1 MKIRGQTKRIKPIY
15 LEEIKIPKKFKVLFW
30 DCPDGKT
37 YLEKLILRI
46 LQYGTFEDIR
56 LIYKKFPYQT
66 YYVVF
71 KYPEIKRGV
80 KFWIKLWKEREL
92 KK

>member
-1 MKIRGQTKRIKPIY
+1 MKTIGEAKRIKPKF
-15 LEEIKIPKKFKVLFW
+15 LQKVKIPKKFKKFFW
-30 DCPDGKT
+30 DCPNNKT
-37 YLEKLILRI
+37 YLEKFILRI
-46 LQYGTFEDIR
+46 LQYGTFEDINS
-56 LIYKKFPYQT
+56 LYKKFPNET
-66 YYVVF
+66 FHIAF